1 MVYHFQNPSDFMLK
15 NYLTKAKTIAVVGLS
30 DRQET
35 AAYQVSKIMQE
46 AGYQIIPVN
55 PKNAGQKIL
64 GQMTYASLKDV
75 TEHIDIVNIFRR
87 SEYLSDIAR
96 EFLEVDADI
105 FWAQLGL
112 ESQEAETILK
122 QAGHKQI
129 VMNKCLKVE
138 YQKLHSETN

>member
-55 PKNAGQKIL
+55 PKNAGQEIL

-75 TEHIDIVNIFRR
+75 TEHID
-87 SEYLSDIAR
+87 
-96 EFLEVDADI
+96 
-105 FWAQLGL
+105 
-112 ESQEAETILK
+112 
-122 QAGHKQI
+122 
-129 VMNKCLKVE
+129 
-138 YQKLHSETN
+138 